1 MTEVGREDL
10 KETWYI
16 AWELHVDGFH
26 EMKLSQGRLRVVRG
40 KIRSVLDLLP
50 RSSCGV
56 ET

>member
-1 MTEVGREDL
+1 VTEVGREDL